1 MQCMCAH
8 AAASPEELTVH
19 VGEDVRVEL
28 ESGEEHRAQEARG
41 YVRVSSSFAGGGG
54 GRKSGYIPRRCL
66 VDGLPVPVAG
76 GRVAGDAENG
86 GAAHVQAGE
95 QGSEKSSSSSSPGLT
110 GGKAYA
116 GSVLQTPWSLLDV
129 ASLSKQARVSSNLAR
144 RPDRAASGVGF
155 DAPALARP
163 MSERRQSHFSVRAK
177 MTRAMDLR

>member
-8 AAASPEELTVH
+8 VAASPEELTVH

-41 YVRVSSSFAGGGG
+41 YVRVSSSFAAGGG

-76 GRVAGDAENG
+76 GRVAGNAEDG
-86 GAAHVQAGE
+86 GAVRVQAGE
-95 QGSEKSSSSSSPGLT
+95 QGSVKSSSSPGLT
-110 GGKAYA
+110 GGQAYA
-116 GSVLQTPWSLLDV
+116 RSFLQAPWSLLDV
-129 ASLSKQARVSSNLAR
+129 ASLSKQARVSSNLGR
-144 RPDRAASGVGF
+144 RPDHAASGVGF
-155 DAPALARP
+155 DAPARAGP